1 VATALITPDNDAI
14 VAEVFVA
21 APPARVFAAITDPAQ
36 TAQWWGQ
43 KGMYRVTE
51 SKGDIR
57 PGGKWS
63 TRGVG
68 DDGTEFTVEGEYLE
82 IDPPRLLVHT
92 WNPSFSN
99 LRNTVVRWELVPHN
113 VHGLHQ
119 QGPHR
124 VGTGTLVKI
133 HHSGFAGNLE
143 QCKSHSDGWVRVL
156 GWMQA
161 FVEDGKTVQTR
172 S

>member
-1 VATALITPDNDAI
+1 MADRFP
-14 VAEVFVA
+14 
-21 APPARVFAAITDPAQ
+21 
-36 TAQWWGQ
+36 
-43 KGMYRVTE
+43 
-51 SKGDIR
+51 
-57 PGGKWS
+57 
-63 TRGVG
+63 
-68 DDGTEFTVEGEYLE
+68 
-82 IDPPRLLVHT
+82 
-92 WNPSFSN
+92 N